1 MAASDT
7 VTKEA
12 RTVIAGFKKFL
23 MRGNVVDLAV
33 AVVMGA
39 AFGAV
44 VTALVNDMIMPLITA
59 IFGKQNYDNL
69 TFTLNKSVFKYGNLI
84 SALISFVAIAAVVYF
99 LIVSPL
105 NHLAERRRRRTGAP
119 EDEPVETEKELLAQ
133 IRDLL
138 AAERSN

>member
-1 MAASDT
+1 
-7 VTKEA
+7 
-12 RTVIAGFKKFL
+12 VIAGFKKFL

-69 TFTLNKSVFKYGNLI
+69 TFTLNKSVFKYGNLV
-84 SALISFVAIAAVVYF
+84 SALITFVAIAAVVYF
-99 LIVSPL
+99 LIVAPL
-105 NHLAERRRRRTGAP
+105 NHLAERRRARSGAP
-119 EDEPVETEKELLAQ
+119 EAEPVETEKELLAQ

-138 AAERSN
+138 AAERSS

>member
-1 MAASDT
+1 M
-7 VTKEA
+7 
-12 RTVIAGFKKFL
+12 IAGFKKFL

-59 IFGKQNYDNL
+59 IFGDQDYNSL
-69 TFTLNKSVFKYGNLI
+69 TFKLNGSVFKYGNLI
-84 SALISFVAIAAVVYF
+84 SAVITFLAIAAVVYF
-99 LIVSPL
+99 LIVAPL
-105 NHLAERRRRRTGAP
+105 NHLAERRRARTGAP
-119 EDEPVETEKELLAQ
+119 EAEPVETEKELLAQ

-138 AAERSN
+138 AADQAR

>member
-1 MAASDT
+1 M
-7 VTKEA
+7 
-12 RTVIAGFKKFL
+12 IAGFKKFL

-39 AFGAV
+39 AFGAI

-84 SALISFVAIAAVVYF
+84 SAIITFLAIAAVVYF
-99 LIVSPL
+99 LIVAPL
-105 NHLAERRRRRTGAP
+105 NHLAERRRARSGAP
-119 EDEPVETEKELLAQ
+119 EAEPTETEKELLAQ

-138 AAERSN
+138 AAERSS